1 MVGLKTRDRIIA
13 TSLELFNSEGEN
25 NVSTNHIADAMD
37 ISPGN
42 LYYHFRNKDDIILE
56 IFKDFRREI
65 ETLLMAPDEQSIDM
79 EDMWLFLHL
88 IFETIWRYRF
98 FYHNLVDLTR
108 RLRSLRIHFNHIV
121 RQKAEAAA
129 RVCKGLKQAEIIIA
143 SDDEIAALADN
154 IALVSTYWLNFST
167 IRAGDKVF
175 GDNLGPAVY
184 QVMSLVGP
192 HLREPERSHLQSR
205 IDISSFMPNPVIA
218 IQRAIAVCRV
228 L

>member
-1 MVGLKTRDRIIA
+1 MKTRERIIA
-13 TSLELFNSEGEN
+13 TSLELFNIEGEN

-42 LYYHFRNKDDIILE
+42 LYYYFRNKDDIILE

-65 ETLLMAPDEQSIDM
+65 ETLLMAPGEQTLDM

-88 IFETIWRYRF
+88 SFETIWRYRF

-108 RLRSLRIHFNHIV
+108 RLRSLRIHLNHIV

-129 RVCKGLKQAEIIIA
+129 RVCKGLQQAGIVTANDREI
-143 SDDEIAALADN
+143 EALANN
-154 IALVSTYWLNFST
+154 IALVSTFWLNFST
-167 IRAGDKVF
+167 IRSGDKAAAGD
-175 GDNLGPAVY
+175 LGPAVY
-184 QVMSLVGP
+184 QVMSLVAP
-192 HLREPERSHLQSR
+192 HLREPERSHLHEL
-205 IDISSFMPNPVIA
+205 A
-218 IQRAIAVCRV
+218 KAY